1 MLDQTA
7 DPESPM
13 SMPITAAPAD
23 TPAWEFSPVQSV
35 LIARLAAR
43 MRFVGAALVVLAV
56 LLALWSVLGP
66 RHGDMLALQLGLIL
80 GLTGLWSARAGAA
93 RARLTRTAGADIALL
108 MRALGEMQKLYELQ
122 YWVFVALA
130 LLLAATLVM
139 AITGAAWLPD
149 AW

>member
-1 MLDQTA
+1 
-7 DPESPM
+7 M
-13 SMPITAAPAD
+13 SAPTIAAPAAV
-23 TPAWEFSPVQSV
+23 PAWEFSPVQNV
-35 LIARLAAR
+35 LIARLAGR
-43 MRFVGAALVVLAV
+43 MRFVGGSLIVLAV

-66 RHGDMLALQLGLIL
+66 RQGDMLALQIGLIL

-93 RARLTRTAGADIALL
+93 LARVTRTAGSDIALL

-130 LLLAATLVM
+130 LLLGATLLM
-139 AITGAAWLPD
+139 AITGAAWLPA